1 MDFQPPQH
9 QAGSAASGSRYIR
22 DYVSQ
27 VLGIS
32 KDVDSTCSVEMLS
45 QYLIDPFYSKKKWF
59 SYVEMGCPVRWFLPF
74 VTCLGITERHLTPS
88 LLSPIRYLCTLERSL
103 KLSFKAKQSQLSQA
117 LTVCQIL
124 QSSLFCLVLCWTLS
138 KRPSLL
144 YCRAQ
149 SWAQSIR

>member
-45 QYLIDPFYSKKKWF
+45 QYLIDPFYSKKNGFLMWKLDVQ
-59 SYVEMGCPVRWFLPF
+59 YVG
-74 VTCLGITERHLTPS
+74 
-88 LLSPIRYLCTLERSL
+88 
-103 KLSFKAKQSQLSQA
+103 
-117 LTVCQIL
+117 
-124 QSSLFCLVLCWTLS
+124 FCLL
-138 KRPSLL
+138 
-144 YCRAQ
+144 
-149 SWAQSIR
+149 